1 MRNMYGRRLDI
12 NIASIEE
19 EEVMAFATPIG
30 RTQQS
35 AAAFLAGMLDKEFK
49 SIPGTYTNNNKSN
62 NENNSNND
70 TIIE

>member
-1 MRNMYGRRLDI
+1 MYGRRLDI

-49 SIPGTYTNNNKSN
+49 SIPGTYTNNNNKSN

-70 TIIE
+70 IITE